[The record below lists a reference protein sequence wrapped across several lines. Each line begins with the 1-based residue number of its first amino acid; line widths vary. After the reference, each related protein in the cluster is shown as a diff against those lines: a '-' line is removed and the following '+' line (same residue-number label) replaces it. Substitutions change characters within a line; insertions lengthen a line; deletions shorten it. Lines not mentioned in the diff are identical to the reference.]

1 MSITNANHQ
10 RDTTGGT
17 SVTII
22 NDNDRVEEE
31 LKELNTP
38 KGLLFSVDPP
48 AKDASTISPP
58 RSRPRPM
65 REHKIDSRIIP
76 PTIPPEHEHRTL
88 VLCFDGTGDQFDVD
102 NSNIVQLCS
111 LLRKE
116 DRSKQMV
123 YYQAGIGTY
132 TSPRVAT
139 PLMSRISKAMDML
152 IANQLNAHVMDGYEF
167 LMQNYTAGDRI
178 CMFGF
183 SRGAYTARS
192 LAGML
197 HKVGL
202 LSKDNFQQVPFAY
215 KMYTSVDKVGWEQSN
230 AFKEAFCRDVI
241 IDFLGVWDTVDSVG
255 LIPKRLPFTT
265 SNTIVRTFRHAI
277 SLDERRAKFKPN
289 FWNLPHPRSE
299 HSQDLPPS
307 RPTYSGFSYRSSG
320 KERFRQLSRSPKQ
333 RLSPL
338 PPSIEWESSEDNRLS
353 DYEERFSL
361 HSEYNTTPTD
371 VQEVW
376 FAGCHC
382 DVGGG
387 SVKNSTRHTLARI
400 SLRWM
405 IRECFKANTG
415 IMFNSQRLRSVGLD
429 PSALYPFISP
439 RLPPLSSEKI
449 HTIAP
454 IPQKKSKLHR
464 VLASCRKL
472 IPCRSTGS
480 SFDSTTLGP
489 DSLQGSKDSK
499 EKDNEKT
506 RILSE
511 EEEDLEDVLSPKYDQ
526 LKITP
531 FWWILEVIPMQ
542 FRYQRKCD
550 DWVSYFG
557 FNLAR
562 PRHIPEQSSNGVYVH
577 RSVKIRMEAEKVGSN
592 GKRRRYT
599 PKAHLEV
606 EPIWVD

>member
-1 MSITNANHQ
+1 
-10 RDTTGGT
+10 
-17 SVTII
+17 
-22 NDNDRVEEE
+22 
-31 LKELNTP
+31 
-38 KGLLFSVDPP
+38 
-48 AKDASTISPP
+48 PP
-58 RSRPRPM
+58 RSRPRPL
-65 REHKIDSRIIP
+65 REHRVDSRVAP
-76 PTIPPEHEHRTL
+76 STIPPEHDHRTL
-88 VLCFDGTGDQFDVD
+88 ILCFDGTGDQFDVD

-116 DRSKQMV
+116 DRSKQRV
-123 YYQAGIGTY
+123 YYQTGIGTY
-132 TSPRVAT
+132 TSPKVAT
-139 PLMSRISKAMDML
+139 PIMSRLSKVFTTLFFEKTVLIFYLPVQATDML

-215 KMYTSVDKVGWEQSN
+215 KMYTRVDKTGWEQSN
-230 AFKEAFCRDVI
+230 AFKEAFCIDVT

-289 FWNLPHPRSE
+289 LWNLPHSRTE

-307 RPTYSGFSYRSSG
+307 RPTYSGFSYRSSA
-320 KERFRQLSRSPKQ
+320 KSRARQLSRSPKK

-338 PPSIEWESSEDNRLS
+338 PPSIEWESSEDNKLS
-353 DYEERFSL
+353 DFEERFSL
-361 HSEYNTTPTD
+361 HSESDNPTPTD

-387 SVKNSTRHTLARI
+387 SVKNSTRHSLARI

-415 IMFNSQRLRSVGLD
+415 IMFNSQRLKSVGLD
-429 PSALYPFISP
+429 PSTLYPFVTP
-439 RLPPLSSEKI
+439 RLQPLSGEHRTIEPLPRKKLKSWGQIWAGIRKI
-449 HTIAP
+449 TPGRDSGLTSH
-454 IPQKKSKLHR
+454 
-464 VLASCRKL
+464 
-472 IPCRSTGS
+472 
-480 SFDSTTLGP
+480 STTP
-489 DSLQGSKDSK
+489 AADSSKDSG
-499 EKDNEKT
+499 ENEKPL
-506 RILSE
+506 ILSE
-511 EEEDLEDVLSPKYDQ
+511 EEEDLRDILSPKYDQ
-526 LKITP
+526 LKMSP
-531 FWWILEVIPMQ
+531 LWWILEVIPMQ

-562 PRHIPEQSSNGVYVH
+562 PRHIPEQSSNGVWVH
-577 RSVKIRMEAEKVGSN
+577 RSVKVRMEAEKLRSN
-592 GKRRRYT
+592 GKRRRYS
-599 PKAHLEV
+599 PKAQLEV
-606 EPIWVD
+606 EPNWVD

>member
-1 MSITNANHQ
+1 MPLMSTQHQ
-10 RDTTGGT
+10 RDATGET
-17 SVTII
+17 SITIG
-22 NDNDRVEEE
+22 NEVEKVEEE
-31 LKELNTP
+31 LNVP

-48 AKDASTISPP
+48 AEDASTASPP
-58 RSRPRPM
+58 PSRPRPL
-65 REHKIDSRIIP
+65 REYRVDSRIVTPI
-76 PTIPPEHEHRTL
+76 IPPEHDHRTL
-88 VLCFDGTGDQFDVD
+88 ILCFDGTGDQFDVD
-102 NSNIVQLCS
+102 NSNIVQVCS
-111 LLRKE
+111 LLRK
-116 DRSKQMV
+116 DDLSKQMV

-132 TSPRVAT
+132 TSPKVAT
-139 PLMSRISKAMDML
+139 PMMSRISKATDML
-152 IANQLNAHVMDGYEF
+152 FANQLNAHVMDGYEF

-215 KMYTSVDKVGWEQSN
+215 KMYTRVDKTGWEQSN
-230 AFKEAFCRDVI
+230 AFKEAFCRDVTI
-241 IDFLGVWDTVDSVG
+241 HFLGVWDTVDSVG

-289 FWNLPHPRSE
+289 LWNLPYSRSE

-307 RPTYSGFSYRSSG
+307 RPTYSGFSYRSIG
-320 KERFRQLSRSPKQ
+320 KERVRQVSRSPKQ

-338 PPSIEWESSEDNRLS
+338 PASIEWESSEDNRLS
-353 DYEERFSL
+353 DFEERFSL
-361 HSEYNTTPTD
+361 HSEFNTTPTD

-387 SVKNSTRHTLARI
+387 SVKNSTRHSLARI

-405 IRECFKANTG
+405 VRECFKANTG
-415 IMFNSQRLRSVGLD
+415 MMFNSQRLKSIGLD
-429 PSALYPFISP
+429 PSTLYPFVTP
-439 RLPPLSSEKI
+439 RLQPLSGEN
-449 HTIAP
+449 HTIEP
-454 IPQKKSKLHR
+454 VPRKKNKLTVWRR
-464 VLASCRKL
+464 VLSGTRKL
-472 IPCRSTGS
+472 IPGRDSESTV
-480 SFDSTTLGP
+480 DSTTLGAN
-489 DSLQGSKDSK
+489 SMKDAK
-499 EKDNEKT
+499 QNENEKT

-511 EEEDLEDVLSPKYDQ
+511 EEEDLMDVLSPKYDQ
-526 LKITP
+526 LKISP
-531 FWWILEVIPMQ
+531 LWWILEVIPMQ

-557 FNLAR
+557 FNMAR
-562 PRHIPEQSSNGVYVH
+562 PRHIPEQSSDGVCIH
-577 RSVKIRMEAEKVGSN
+577 RSVQMRMEAEKAGSK
-592 GKRRRYT
+592 GKGLKYS
-599 PKAHLEV
+599 PKARLELV
-606 EPIWVD
+606 KPNWVY